1 MKLPYHKIKADDIN
15 LTDVDIID
23 FIEENQG
30 FDCSVLDMDKL
41 LENNSFLKWLYSKY
55 KFQAAI
61 LHIEPFKHFI
71 WHKDANRGVTINS
84 LLTEGQSHTLF
95 SEDVDNAP
103 YQATILPLPYI
114 KNKLFLFNTQVS
126 HCVFNFA
133 KKRQMFSIEFEKSFR
148 DGLTYDDVFK
158 TIKEE
163 YYNL

>member
-15 LTDVDIID
+15 LTGVNII
-23 FIEENQG
+23 ENHDEYEG
-30 FDCSVLDMDKL
+30 FNCGILDTDKL

-55 KFQAAI
+55 KFSAAI
-61 LHIEPFKHFI
+61 LQIEPFKHFV
-71 WHKDANRGVTINS
+71 WHIDRNRGVTINS

-95 SEDVDNAP
+95 SEDVDDAK
-103 YQATILPLPYI
+103 YQATILPLHYI

-133 KKRQMFSIEFEKSFR
+133 KKRQMFSIEFEKSFH